1 MRSFC
6 FSWLPS
12 SYNGACG
19 SISYMLESRLN
30 VGGKIDQIVQLPL
43 TVVNTLSMI
52 NVYTPVLQVRWF
64 LNVSLLFYW
73 LL

>member
-1 MRSFC
+1 
-6 FSWLPS
+6 
-12 SYNGACG
+12 
-19 SISYMLESRLN
+19 MLESRLN

-43 TVVNTLSMI
+43 TVINTLSMI